1 MARIPMAMETT
12 AAMRRNCSTQR
23 RLVKPP
29 EKARGETAAA
39 ASIELSDISPAPP
52 LAAAADC
59 AREYSR
65 PDDVPADSS
74 SADSAPRAMPLRVNF
89 SWTLIGN
96 LVYAACQWAMLSVLA
111 HLGKPEMVG
120 QFALGLAVTAPVL
133 MCANLNLRSVQAT
146 DSQREYSFANYL
158 RLRLFTTSLVLPII
172 LGIAWFSGYR
182 GVTLAAIL
190 IIGLAKSFESLSDIY
205 YGLMQQNEQM
215 RPIAI
220 SMMVKGA
227 LSLAAMAIVLKTT
240 GSLIWAVVF
249 LAATWALIFF
259 VYDLPQGRRLL
270 SLFGDSKCDS
280 RPQLVQAGSTPILMR
295 LAILAAPM
303 GLVMFLI
310 SFNSNVPRYFIEKQL
325 GLRELGIF
333 AALSYLI
340 MASNTVVG
348 ALGQSATPRLS
359 HYYATAR
366 RKDFVALLAKLAV
379 IATVIG
385 ALGVLGAALVGKP
398 LLALL
403 YGAEYSRYGALFVW
417 IMVVSWL
424 TDLGSMMGY
433 GMTAARRFKVQAPLY
448 GAVVIATFISCWMLI
463 PPLGL
468 LGATLAIGVGT
479 GVLLLLGGAV
489 LFLAVRNLTPDS
501 GVQSA

>member
-1 MARIPMAMETT
+1 
-12 AAMRRNCSTQR
+12 
-23 RLVKPP
+23 VKPL
-29 EKARGETAAA
+29 KFARGEVAPTADPSDISHAPPLEAA
-39 ASIELSDISPAPP
+39 ASASASEYSQPDGAPP
-52 LAAAADC
+52 K
-59 AREYSR
+59 
-65 PDDVPADSS
+65 
-74 SADSAPRAMPLRVNF
+74 AMPLRVNF
-89 SWTLIGN
+89 SWTLVGN

-111 HLGKPEMVG
+111 HLGEPEMVG

-146 DSQREYSFANYL
+146 DSQREYSFSDYL

-172 LGIAWFSGYR
+172 IGIAFFSGYR
-182 GVTLAAIL
+182 GVTLAVIL
-190 IIGLAKSFESLSDIY
+190 LIGLAKSFESLSDIY

-220 SMMVKGA
+220 SMMVKGI
-227 LSLAAMAIVLKTT
+227 LSLAAMAIVLKTM
-240 GSLIWAVVF
+240 GSLVWAVAF

-259 VYDLPQGRRLL
+259 FYDLPQGRHLL
-270 SLFGDSKCDS
+270 SLFGDLNRQDTQNTPTQPPPKGEELSS
-280 RPQLVQAGSTPILMR
+280 PPPGRGWGRAAVAQSLQAGSTPVLLR

-310 SFNSNVPRYFIEKQL
+310 SLNSNVPRYFIEKQL
-325 GLRELGIF
+325 GLSELGIF

-340 MASNTVVG
+340 MASSTVVG

-359 HYYATAR
+359 NYYANAR
-366 RKDFVALLAKLAV
+366 RKDFVALLVKLAV

-385 ALGVLGAALVGKP
+385 ALGILVAALVGKP

-424 TDLGSMMGY
+424 ADLGAMLGY

-448 GAVVIATFISCWMLI
+448 GSVVVVTLISCWLLI
-463 PPLGL
+463 PPFGL
-468 LGATLAIGVGT
+468 LGATLAIGIGT
-479 GVLLLLGGAV
+479 GVILLLGGAV
-489 LFLAVRNLTPDS
+489 LALAVRHMGEQAKEMN
-501 GVQSA
+501 A

>member
-1 MARIPMAMETT
+1 VRPLETARSEIDID
-12 AAMRRNCSTQR
+12 
-23 RLVKPP
+23 PP
-29 EKARGETAAA
+29 ADLSDISHASPLETAAA
-39 ASIELSDISPAPP
+39 VSSA
-52 LAAAADC
+52 
-59 AREYSR
+59 EYSR
-65 PDDVPADSS
+65 PEA
-74 SADSAPRAMPLRVNF
+74 APPKAMPLRVNF

-146 DSQREYSFANYL
+146 DSQREYSFADYL
-158 RLRLFTTSLVLPII
+158 RLRLFTSSWVLPAI
-172 LGIAWFSGYR
+172 LGIAFFSGYR
-182 GVTLAAIL
+182 GVTLAVIL
-190 IIGLAKSFESLSDIY
+190 IVGLAKSFESLSDIY

-220 SMMVKGA
+220 SMMVKGV
-227 LSLAAMAIVLKTT
+227 LSLAALAIVLKTT
-240 GSLIWAVVF
+240 GSLVWAVTV

-259 VYDLPQGRRLL
+259 GYDLPQGRRLL
-270 SLFGDSKCDS
+270 SIFGDSNCGAPTQPSPEGEEQNSPPSGKGQGREES
-280 RPQLVQAGSTPILMR
+280 ASKKKLIPQLLQAGSTPVLLR

-310 SFNSNVPRYFIEKQL
+310 SLNSNVPRYFIESQL

-340 MASNTVVG
+340 MASSTVVG

-359 HYYATAR
+359 NYYATGR
-366 RKDFVALLAKLAV
+366 RAEFVALLAKLAV

-385 ALGVLGAALVGKP
+385 AIGILIAAVVGKP

-403 YGAEYSRYGALFVW
+403 YGAEYSRYGTLFVC

-424 TDLGSMMGY
+424 ADLGAMLGY

-448 GAVVIATFISCWMLI
+448 GSVVVATLISCWLLI

-468 LGATLAIGVGT
+468 LGATLAIGIST

-489 LFLAVRNLTPDS
+489 LALAVRDMGEKTKEIN
-501 GVQSA
+501 A

>member
-1 MARIPMAMETT
+1 
-12 AAMRRNCSTQR
+12 MR
-23 RLVKPP
+23 PP
-29 EKARGETAAA
+29 ENSREGNFASVDSADISHAPPLEAA
-39 ASIELSDISPAPP
+39 ASLSAP
-52 LAAAADC
+52 
-59 AREYSR
+59 EYSQ
-65 PDDVPADSS
+65 PDDTPVQTPLK
-74 SADSAPRAMPLRVNF
+74 AMPLRVNF

-146 DSQREYSFANYL
+146 DSQREYSFADYL
-158 RLRLFTTSLVLPII
+158 RLRLLTTSLVLPII
-172 LGIAWFSGYR
+172 IGIAFFSGYR
-182 GVTLAAIL
+182 STTLIVISL
-190 IIGLAKSFESLSDIY
+190 IGLAKSFESLSDIY

-220 SMMVKGA
+220 SMIVKGI
-227 LSLAAMAIVLKTT
+227 LSLAAMAIVLMAT
-240 GSLIWAVVF
+240 GSLVWAVAA
-249 LAATWALIFF
+249 LAVIWALIFF
-259 VYDLPQGRRLL
+259 LYDLPQGRHLL
-270 SLFGDSKCDS
+270 IGDA
-280 RPQLVQAGSTPILMR
+280 RAMQAGSTPVLTK

-340 MASNTVVG
+340 MASATVVG

-359 HYYATAR
+359 NYYATGR
-366 RKDFVALLAKLAV
+366 RKDFVVLLAKLAV

-385 ALGVLGAALVGKP
+385 ALGILVAAIFGKP
-398 LLALL
+398 LLGLL
-403 YGAEYSRYGALFVW
+403 YGAEYSQYGALFIW

-424 TDLGSMMGY
+424 ADLGAMLGY

-448 GAVVIATFISCWMLI
+448 GAVVVGTFISCWLLI
-463 PPLGL
+463 PSHGL
-468 LGATLAIGVGT
+468 LGATLAIGIGT

-489 LFLAVRNLTPDS
+489 LFLAIRNLPKE
-501 GVQSA
+501 QNA

>member
-1 MARIPMAMETT
+1 
-12 AAMRRNCSTQR
+12 MR
-23 RLVKPP
+23 PP
-29 EKARGETAAA
+29 EKILPVSSKTQTQAAV
-39 ASIELSDISPAPP
+39 SPAMPP
-52 LAAAADC
+52 K
-59 AREYSR
+59 
-65 PDDVPADSS
+65 
-74 SADSAPRAMPLRVNF
+74 AMPLRINF

-146 DSQREYSFANYL
+146 DSQREYSFGDYL
-158 RLRLFTTSLVLPII
+158 RLRLFTTVWVLPVVVV
-172 LGIAWFSGYR
+172 IAFFSGYR
-182 GVTLAAIL
+182 GATLAVIL
-190 IIGLAKSFESLSDIY
+190 LIGLAKSFESLSDIY

-220 SMMVKGA
+220 SMMVKGV
-227 LSLAAMAIVLKTT
+227 LSLAALAIVLRAT
-240 GSLIWAVVF
+240 GSLVWAVLF
-249 LAATWALIFF
+249 LAVTWALIFF
-259 VYDLPQGRRLL
+259 FYDMPQGRRLL
-270 SLFGDSKCDS
+270 PGD
-280 RPQLVQAGSTPILMR
+280 PHAAQGGSTPVLWR

-310 SFNSNVPRYFIEKQL
+310 SLNSNVPRYFIERQL
-325 GLRELGIF
+325 GLGQLGIF

-340 MASNTVVG
+340 MASSTVVG

-359 HYYATAR
+359 NLYATGR
-366 RKDFVALLAKLAV
+366 RAEFITLLAKLAV

-385 ALGVLGAALVGKP
+385 VLGILVAVVAGKP

-403 YGAEYSRYGALFVW
+403 YGAEYSRYGVLFIC

-424 TDLGSMMGY
+424 ADLGAMLGY

-448 GAVVIATFISCWMLI
+448 GAVVLATLISCWLLI
-463 PPLGL
+463 PRWQL
-468 LGATLAIGVGT
+468 LGATLAIGIGT
-479 GVLLLLGGAV
+479 GVILLLGGAV
-489 LFLAVRNLTPDS
+489 LTAAVRHM
-501 GVQSA
+501 SARKGEKNA